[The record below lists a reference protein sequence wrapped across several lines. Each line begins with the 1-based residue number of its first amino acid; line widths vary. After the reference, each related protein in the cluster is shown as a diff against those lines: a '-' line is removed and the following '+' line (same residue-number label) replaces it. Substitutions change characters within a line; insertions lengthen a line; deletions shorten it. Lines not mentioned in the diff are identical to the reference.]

1 MGTYRSRLDICKRAL
16 KDSVKFLSS
25 LGDEGKDVYISI
37 VCFSSKASI
46 KVDTVKINS
55 DSLSDVLKSINK
67 IHATDTTNIVH
78 TTYLVIQFIFG
89 ADR

>member
-1 MGTYRSRLDICKRAL
+1 MHFIIFIQDHSGSMSQYVMGTYRSRLDICKRAL

-37 VCFSSKASI
+37 VCFSSQASI

-67 IHATDTTNIVH
+67 I
-78 TTYLVIQFIFG
+78 
-89 ADR
+89 